1 VSQKWRQV
9 ITTVQQNNPNTNT
22 AALLR
27 SGKLLGV
34 KDGVIYYGLSELLKS
49 KLEKKECLDVIHQA
63 LEQVLGAKALFR
75 CVVASGKQGAPPPD
89 VDSDGMV
96 ATALRDLGGEIVDPK

>member
-1 VSQKWRQV
+1 
-9 ITTVQQNNPNTNT
+9 VQQNNPNT

-34 KDGVIYYGLSELLKS
+34 KDGVIYYGLSEVLKS
-49 KLEKKECLDVIHQA
+49 KLEKNENLDAIHQA
-63 LEQVLGAKALFR
+63 LEQVLGTKAPFR
-75 CVVASGKQGAPPPD
+75 CVVASGKQSAPPPD

-96 ATALRDLGGEIVDPK
+96 ATALRDLGGEIVDTK